1 MTSINKNMLYKMFQ
15 SAYSFIKQEQLY
27 INKLNVF
34 PVPDGDTGDNMV
46 NTWKGALDEISLMEG
61 RTLYEF
67 TTQFSRQ
74 LLLATIGNSGTILSQ
89 IFKGFFEPITPEMK
103 EINVNT
109 LIEAFSFA
117 CKIAYKVVPDPKEGT
132 MLTVIRVVSEH
143 LNKNSKNY
151 NTIEE
156 VFLDVISVGD
166 DTVKKTMNML
176 PELKKA
182 RNVDSGAYGLVVI
195 FKGMYDALINKDIAN
210 IKQEEKTENKLEIV
224 KKEKIGIDS
233 DFVTS
238 SEDDYGYCCEFVLE
252 IGANLQN
259 DEQKEKLP
267 FNPQKV
273 VAELKEVGNSLVFV
287 YDDVFCKVHVHS
299 LFPYKILKIGQ
310 QYGEYHRIKVEN
322 MTLQRNRNNNKK
334 LLNNQK
340 HEALKTTQ
348 CLITTVPN
356 DAIEQLFRNEFN
368 VKYIL
373 NRKNSLAPSVRQF
386 IDLIRET
393 RSNKVVVVIDNS
405 DYFLAA
411 NEAKKDVA
419 NDKIDVQIIDAKNIV
434 CSLFAILSFNA
445 LDEFDVVVKRMDATL
460 KKITSAKVA
469 VAGKEIILDKNIKI
483 KKGNYILVQDKK
495 VINGNPDFL
504 KIGMEAIDLVVKK
517 KKKSWNES
525 IYMIVN
531 KDIPQNVISKLN
543 DYVTKLGYQLEI
555 MNDGPDTYVMYVGA

>member
-1 MTSINKNMLYKMFQ
+1 
-15 SAYSFIKQEQLY
+15 
-27 INKLNVF
+27 
-34 PVPDGDTGDNMV
+34 
-46 NTWKGALDEISLMEG
+46 MEG

-103 EINVNT
+103 EIDVKT

-143 LNKNSKNY
+143 LKKNIKNY
-151 NTIEE
+151 NTVEE

-182 RNVDSGAYGLVVI
+182 KNVDSGAYGLVVI
-195 FKGMYDALINKDIAN
+195 FKGMYDALVNKDIAN
-210 IKQEEKTENKLEIV
+210 LRQAEKIENKLEIV

-233 DFVTS
+233 EFVTS

-252 IGANLQN
+252 IGASLQN

-267 FNPQKV
+267 FDPQKV

-340 HEALKTTQ
+340 QEALKSTQ
-348 CLITTVPN
+348 CLVATVPN
-356 DAIEQLFRNEFN
+356 DDIEKLFRNEFN
-368 VKYIL
+368 VKYVI

-386 IDLIRET
+386 IELIHET
-393 RSNKVVVVIDNS
+393 RSNKVIVVIDNS

-419 NDKIDVQIIDAKNIV
+419 NENINVEIIDAKDIV
-434 CSLFAILSFNA
+434 SSLFAILSFNT
-445 LDEFDVVVKRMDATL
+445 LDEFNVVIKRMQATL

-469 VAGKEIILDKNIKI
+469 VAGKEIVLDKNIKI

-495 VINGNPDFL
+495 VINGNPDFF
-504 KIGMEAIDLVVKK
+504 KIGVEAIDLIIKK
-517 KKKSWNES
+517 KKKS
-525 IYMIVN
+525 
-531 KDIPQNVISKLN
+531 
-543 DYVTKLGYQLEI
+543 
-555 MNDGPDTYVMYVGA
+555 